1 MSAARAWPAALVGL
15 FAVALALRLVGLETG
30 LPYVYNADENAHFVP
45 RAIGMFGHGFS
56 PGYFINPPAY
66 TYVLHVLFAL
76 RWGTDP
82 AAVGG
87 AFAADPTQAFA
98 IARAA
103 SAFLGALAV
112 PLTAIAGARL
122 FEDKRAGLIAGALL
136 AVAFLP
142 VHYGHFALNDA
153 PTLAPLALALVGVA
167 GIYRTGRTREYVLAG
182 VGLGLA
188 IATKYQAGIVV
199 VTIIAAAF
207 ASPVVHNR
215 IKGLAFAFAPMVLA
229 FLVANPYALLDRHQ
243 FLEDLRK
250 QTSTAAGS
258 EGGGKLGLAQTHGLS
273 YYLQTFTWGF
283 GWLPT
288 LAALGGLGG
297 LIARHRRL
305 ALVLAP
311 APILLLLYF
320 GTNAR
325 FFARWMLP
333 MYPILALLAA
343 WGIVALASRFKPR
356 VLIPA
361 LAVLALAQPL
371 VFSVHNDVVLARADT
386 RMVAREWMAQHIPV
400 GTKIVMEPIAPD
412 QWAHDT
418 GRPLFGEPPVGTGS
432 GARWNKY
439 ATSRSCWLNGR
450 LVDERPC
457 PVVKLEDY
465 ERTLRPALIDSYV
478 KGGFC
483 WVVSGSTQAGRASA
497 DPEEVPGALDY
508 YRALRERGEEVF
520 HVSPYGERGNVP
532 FSFDFS
538 FNYYPLSYERPGP
551 EITVYKL
558 RGCTA

>member
-1 MSAARAWPAALVGL
+1 MSAVRSRAWLLALIGL
-15 FAVALALRLVGLETG
+15 FLAAFALRIVGFETG

-45 RAIGMFGHGFS
+45 RAIGMFGHGWN

-66 TYVLHVLFAL
+66 TYVLHLLFAI

-82 AAVGG
+82 ASVGG
-87 AFAADPTQAFA
+87 AFAADPTTAFA
-98 IARAA
+98 IARGA

-122 FEDKRAGLIAGALL
+122 FDDKRVGLLAGALL

-142 VHYGHFALNDA
+142 VHYSHFALNDA

-167 GIYRTGRTREYVLAG
+167 GIYRTGATREYVIAG

-207 ASPVVHNR
+207 ATPVVHNR
-215 IKGLAFAFAPMVLA
+215 LRGLAFAFAPMLLA
-229 FLVANPYALLDRHQ
+229 FLVANPYALLDRAQ
-243 FLEDLRK
+243 FFEDLRK
-250 QTSTAAGS
+250 QTSTAAGA

-273 YYLQTFTWGF
+273 YYLHTFTWGF
-283 GWLPT
+283 GWIPT
-288 LAALGGLGG
+288 LLALGGIGG

-320 GTNAR
+320 GNNSR

-333 MYPILALLAA
+333 MYPILAMLAA
-343 WGIVALASRFKPR
+343 WAIVALATRWRPR
-356 VLIPA
+356 VLLPA
-361 LAVLALAQPL
+361 LAAVALLQPL
-371 VFSVHNDVVLARADT
+371 VFSVHNDIVLAREDT
-386 RMVAREWMAQHIPV
+386 RMVARTWMERNIPI

-412 QWAHDT
+412 QWSTDA
-418 GRPLFGEPPVGTGS
+418 GNPLFGEPPVGTGS

-439 ATSRSCWLNGR
+439 ATSRSCWLNGMLR
-450 LVDERPC
+450 EGGGEC

-465 ERTLRPALIDSYV
+465 ERTLRPELLDSYARAD
-478 KGGFC
+478 FC
-483 WVVSGSTQAGRASA
+483 WVISGSTQAGRATA
-497 DPEEVPGALDY
+497 DPGEVPGAIAY
-508 YRALRERGEEVF
+508 YRALRERAEEVF
-520 HVSPYGERGNVP
+520 HVSPYGERGAVP
-532 FSFDFS
+532 FSFDYS
-538 FNYYPLSYERPGP
+538 FNYYPLAYERPGP
-551 EITVYKL
+551 EITIYKL
-558 RGCTA
+558 C